1 MAYRDFSMDDL
12 EKKFNLQEIGRQIF
26 DSKKVKYIQP
36 SDKLIADLEEARY
49 ITLSTEKAV
58 SERLVAPI
66 LVEIKKRNLE
76 LIQVFSGEI
85 IKADIKQGL
94 NGEIDF
100 IISRTPETLKPKNP
114 LLIVTESKLGL
125 IDGSVNQAA
134 AQMIGIR
141 VFNEKRGHPKE
152 IIYGAVTDGVTWRF
166 LRLEDDEF
174 YIDINK
180 FTIDNLPLLLGVLQ
194 EIIDFYKKKP
204 IQKII
209 KIID

>member
-1 MAYRDFSMDDL
+1 MAYRDFKMEDL
-12 EKKFNLQEIGRQIF
+12 EAKFGIREIGKQIF
-26 DSKKVKYIQP
+26 DPSKVKRIEP
-36 SDKLIADLEEARY
+36 SDKLVTDLLEARF

-58 SERLVAPI
+58 SERLVAPV

-76 LIQVFSGEI
+76 DIQIFSGEI
-85 IKADIKQGL
+85 IKADSKQGL

-100 IISRTPETLKPKNP
+100 IFSRTPETLKPKNP

-141 VFNEKRGHPKE
+141 VFNEKRNYPKT
-152 IIYGAVTDGVTWRF
+152 IIYGSVTDGTTWRF
-166 LRLEDDEF
+166 LKLDDNNF
-174 YIDINK
+174 YVDTNK

-194 EIIDFYKKKP
+194 EIVDFYINTKKVQTP
-204 IQKII
+204 RLI
-209 KIID
+209 